1 MTKILCL
8 FFILS
13 TSFSFAQSDVESN
26 EPMPS
31 AASLFL
37 GRLPSSDVAQINSSR
52 PTNAGGDRFLGT
64 LINVVGRNGLGK
76 EGVLTTEVIPTVDCR
91 EVFETVCTPGTFN
104 VVGGG
109 FDYLSGIMQF
119 SVEQNPIEPW
129 KLPGSSNILS
139 KDTKCNCIKEEVEK
153 KTPFTPEELLAEEEN
168 LKKQVRTALDKKF
181 LDDYAAHFEDV
192 RFFATNAGKVFDPN
206 EAKQNEVAERLQCSD
221 NSSYDKAFNDN
232 KEKCKN
238 MKGRKRQERI
248 VTLMQSLGN
257 KVSGDFAHNL
267 RQLNMQI
274 LGGAEHGALYF
285 QNGDSFNRRKAY
297 DRKRHAVS
305 RKSSEI
311 QLADRMLTSV
321 LKNQTFKNKILHP
334 ADFIERSPRD
344 SFWKT
349 IEEDMKNGDQG
360 LKSLF
365 DQKILG
371 NELYS
376 EMEANL
382 NSKDKSARDA
392 FLEKL
397 KISFNAA
404 ALFHPGFMNVLKSPE
419 VFEIAA
425 AKIGTNPSVI
435 NLLETSDIM
444 KEHFEAECTKLAND
458 LVEVVCSSDEDL
470 LAKTGQTDLATFI
483 VTGESASDKK
493 LGMRAIIAC
502 QKGSERPR
510 DYFKHLNLDL
520 NPQTSDFYDRMT
532 RPKVEQR
539 NLQAMMDRELSKSSD
554 LAKDIASAEEEYGSE
569 SNGIP
574 YDLVGASL
582 FGKKSDVARP
592 IPGRKSDADFVA
604 NNQKLEKTEK
614 QDRAATD
621 FSQVESFDGQLQQGQ
636 SVNPNYSNSLNNNVI
651 SPSTEKGDARK
662 EMRDFLN
669 NGANKETVSSLVN
682 DSSDDV
688 MKNLIQLKEETE
700 KNRLK
705 ILELTSENEKLKL
718 QAMEDKLNALKQ
730 ERAALEP
737 GKPVF
742 RPADIVQKE
751 PILQPIVNR
760 EISRDI
766 ASTQT
771 FEAGGAT
778 AGTGPAA
785 AISGAGS
792 ASLGG
797 LNRALLSSS
806 AGNIS
811 QIVNQTAPVV
821 VSSGAARNG
830 SLEVKSREVGM
841 DLLNYI
847 SSKEGDIQTLIDLK
861 TSGILYKYKV
871 LESGVVVEKEVLI
884 QYDNLNDDVKKI
896 IDTKISQNKNRAN
909 EVVRMDKEINELQR
923 TYSYSALK
931 IILGEQMKK

>member
-8 FFILS
+8 IFILS
-13 TSFSFAQSDVESN
+13 TNISIAQDGIETYQAESTAATSRRIALAATGNGSRTGGIVGGALSDLIFV
-26 EPMPS
+26 
-31 AASLFL
+31 AA
-37 GRLPSSDVAQINSSR
+37 
-52 PTNAGGDRFLGT
+52 
-64 LINVVGRNGLGK
+64 GRNELTK
-76 EGVLTTEVIPTVDCR
+76 EGAELTEVVSTVDCKK
-91 EVFETVCTPGTFN
+91 VFETVCRVDGTTGF
-104 VVGGG
+104 GES
-109 FDYLSGIMQF
+109 FDYMNSIMRF
-119 SVEQNPIEPW
+119 SMERFPASPLA
-129 KLPGSSNILS
+129 LPGATEFVTR
-139 KDTKCNCIKEEVEK
+139 DTKCQCIKEKVAE

-168 LKKQVRTALDKKF
+168 LKKQVKTALDKKF
-181 LDDYAAHFEDV
+181 LDDYASHFEDV
-192 RFFATNAGKVFDPN
+192 RFFATNAGKIFDPN

-221 NSSYDKAFNDN
+221 NTNYDKAFKDN
-232 KEKCKN
+232 KDKCKN
-238 MKGRKRQERI
+238 VTGRKRQERI
-248 VTLMQSLGN
+248 ATLMQSLGN

-274 LGGAEHGALYF
+274 LGGAEYGALLF
-285 QNGDSFNRRKAY
+285 QSGDSFNRRKAY
-297 DRKRHAVS
+297 DRKRHAVA

-311 QLADRMLTSV
+311 LLADRMLTSV
-321 LKNQTFKNKILHP
+321 LKNQAFRNKILHP
-334 ADFIERSPRD
+334 TVSVERSPRHI
-344 SFWKT
+344 FWNT
-349 IEEDMKNGDQG
+349 IEEDLANGDQG

-365 DQKILG
+365 DRNVLG
-371 NELYS
+371 NELYA

-382 NSKDKSARDA
+382 NQKNKAGRDA

-397 KISFNAA
+397 KISFDAA
-404 ALFHPGFMNVLKSPE
+404 ALFHPGFMNIFKSE
-419 VFEIAA
+419 EMLEEAA

-444 KEHFEAECTKLAND
+444 KKHFEQECTKLAND
-458 LVEVVCSSDEDL
+458 LVEVVCSSDDEL
-470 LAKTGQTDLATFI
+470 LAKTGQTDLARLILSDEDT
-483 VTGESASDKK
+483 SDKK
-493 LGMRAIIAC
+493 KGIQAIIAC
-502 QKGSERPR
+502 EKGSELPR
-510 DYFKHLNLDL
+510 DYFRRLNLDGKYS
-520 NPQTSDFYDRMT
+520 QTSDFYDRMT
-532 RPKVEQR
+532 RPKAEQR
-539 NLQAMMDRELSKSSD
+539 NLQAIMDRELSKNKD
-554 LAKDIASAEEEYGSE
+554 LARDVASAEKEYASE

-574 YDLVGASL
+574 YDTVGASL
-582 FGKKSDVARP
+582 FGKKSDVSRP
-592 IPGRKSDADFVA
+592 IPARATDADFVA
-604 NNQKLEKTEK
+604 NSQKLERTER
-614 QDRAATD
+614 QDRAATEY
-621 FSQVESFDGQLQQGQ
+621 SQVESFDGQRQQGQ
-636 SVNPNYSNSLNNNVI
+636 GVNPNYSNSLNNNVI
-651 SPSTEKGDARK
+651 SPSSEKIDARK

-669 NGANKETVSSLVN
+669 NSASKETVNSLMN

-730 ERAALEP
+730 DRAALEP
-737 GKPVF
+737 GNPVIKPSDVTK
-742 RPADIVQKE
+742 RE
-751 PILQPIVNR
+751 PILQPSINR
-760 EISRDI
+760 DISRDI

-785 AISGAGS
+785 ATSGPGS

-806 AGNIS
+806 AGNLS

-830 SLEVKSREVGM
+830 SLEIKSREVGM

-871 LESGVVVEKEVLI
+871 IESGVVVEKEVLI